1 MQVLSDAGI
10 TVVCLSNG
18 AQDTTEAF
26 LARSGLDRLVDQ
38 VISVADVGQW
48 KPPPQVYQYALH
60 RVGRRTAREVALVAV
75 HAFDCHGAHAAGL
88 TTGWAARHERYYGD
102 IYTPPD
108 VAGADLVEVAEA
120 LAALPENRDT
130 DESAED

>member
-18 AQDTTEAF
+18 AQDITETF
-26 LARSGLDRLVDQ
+26 LARSGLDGFVDQ

-60 RVGRRTAREVALVAV
+60 RVGRAAHEVALVAV

-88 TTGWAARHERYYGD
+88 TTGWAARHERHYGD

-108 VAGADLVEVAEA
+108 VVGVDLIDVAEA
-120 LAALPENRDT
+120 LVGLPENRDT
-130 DESAED
+130 DES